1 LCLGIFF
8 LFSLPDIFF
17 MLADRQAEKIIM
29 MESIYE
35 EEKLAYESQAANK
48 LKFGHLLCLLCY
60 MMIKE
65 NML

>member
-1 LCLGIFF
+1 
-8 LFSLPDIFF
+8 

-29 MESIYE
+29 RESIYE